1 MLSMAKPHLF
11 THRIVF
17 ELVSF
22 KFPLLPRQAF
32 CDSSCSLLQKT
43 SLQLP
48 CLPVRLLGPPA
59 KFDASKLKVAFTRE
73 ETCTYSRVLPRI
85 YTLSHCDFTAN
96 LTLTISNVIHRDQ
109 LNRWYNKDDVIAE
122 WIEVKGNM
130 CLYVHCFVSGPNL
143 LQELAAEFRYLIF
156 SKELPLVLRAVLYGD
171 SALFKE
177 HPQLT
182 DASVQVFFHSSSK
195 KYNHVECW
203 GALKDAV
210 KVTHY
215 IMLNH
220 LQGRPRD
227 YINVL

>member
-1 MLSMAKPHLF
+1 MKWSCFPWPNLISSPIALCSSSFPSNSPCCLVKPSVTPVVLSSRRPPYNS
-11 THRIVF
+11 
-17 ELVSF
+17 LVS
-22 KFPLLPRQAF
+22 QA
-32 CDSSCSLLQKT
+32 
-43 SLQLP
+43 
-48 CLPVRLLGPPA
+48 VRLLGPPA

-210 KVTHY
+210 K
-215 IMLNH
+215 
-220 LQGRPRD
+220 GRPRD

>member
-1 MLSMAKPHLF
+1 MKWSCFPWPNLISSPIALCSSSFPSNSPCCLVKPSVTPVVLSSRRPPYNS
-11 THRIVF
+11 
-17 ELVSF
+17 LVS
-22 KFPLLPRQAF
+22 
-32 CDSSCSLLQKT
+32 
-43 SLQLP
+43 
-48 CLPVRLLGPPA
+48 
-59 KFDASKLKVAFTRE
+59 
-73 ETCTYSRVLPRI
+73 
-85 YTLSHCDFTAN
+85 
-96 LTLTISNVIHRDQ
+96 Q

-210 KVTHY
+210 K
-215 IMLNH
+215 
-220 LQGRPRD
+220 GRPRD